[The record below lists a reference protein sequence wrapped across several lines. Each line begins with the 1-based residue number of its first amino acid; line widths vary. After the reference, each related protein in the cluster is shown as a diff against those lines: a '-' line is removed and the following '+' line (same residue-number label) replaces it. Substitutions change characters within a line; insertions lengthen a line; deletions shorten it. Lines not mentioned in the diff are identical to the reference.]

1 MSKDTT
7 THTLD
12 NIFADTW
19 LMACQL
25 QQGAHINNGEE
36 LYHHACQ
43 HIDNTR
49 QLLTQ
54 QGYDERTIEHILYAQ
69 CALIDESVMN
79 RKMLDPGYQA
89 WVQSPL
95 QARYFNTLDAG
106 EKFWDRLRGLLTESA
121 PNPEALICF
130 HRVLTLGFVGK
141 FRRIDHPEREQIIAQ
156 LNNQLPRYRVTTELP
171 LVIKPKLRFS
181 RRRLYW
187 LSWLAGAVVI
197 FAMWW
202 GFSTSLEHLLQQ
214 WMSQG
219 Q

>member
-1 MSKDTT
+1 MSKNTAT
-7 THTLD
+7 QTLD

-19 LMACQL
+19 LMVCQL
-25 QQGAHINNGEE
+25 QQGVQINNGDD
-36 LYHHACQ
+36 LYHHACEL
-43 HIDNTR
+43 IDHTR

-54 QGYDERTIEHILYAQ
+54 HGYDERTIEHMLYAQ
-69 CALIDESVMN
+69 CALLDESVLK
-79 RKMLDPGYQA
+79 RKKDDFGYQA

-106 EKFWDRLRGLLTESA
+106 EQIWDRLRGLLSEAA
-121 PNPEALICF
+121 PNQAALTCF
-130 HRVLTLGFVGK
+130 YRILTLGFVGK
-141 FRRIDHPEREQIIAQ
+141 FRRLDHPEREQIVVQ
-156 LNNQLPRYRVTTELP
+156 LNALLPRFQSISKLP

-202 GFSTSLEHLLQQ
+202 GFSNSLEHLLQQ
-214 WMSQG
+214 WMPQG

>member
-7 THTLD
+7 AQTID

-25 QQGAHINNGEE
+25 QQGVHIADGDK
-36 LYHHACQ
+36 LYRHACQ
-43 HIDNTR
+43 LIDHTR

-54 QGYDERTIEHILYAQ
+54 HGYNEHTIEHMLYAQ
-69 CALIDESVMN
+69 CALLDESVMK
-79 RKMLDPGYQA
+79 RAKGDLAYQV

-106 EKFWDRLRGLLTESA
+106 EQIWDRLRGLLAEAS
-121 PNPEALICF
+121 PNEAALTCF
-130 HRVLTLGFVGK
+130 YRILTLGFVGK
-141 FRRIDHPEREQIIAQ
+141 FRRLDHPEREQIVVQ
-156 LNNQLPRYRVTTELP
+156 LNSLLPRFQSISELP
-171 LVIKPKLRFS
+171 LVVKPKLRFS

-187 LSWLAGAVVI
+187 LSWLTGVIVI

-214 WMSQG
+214 WMTQG